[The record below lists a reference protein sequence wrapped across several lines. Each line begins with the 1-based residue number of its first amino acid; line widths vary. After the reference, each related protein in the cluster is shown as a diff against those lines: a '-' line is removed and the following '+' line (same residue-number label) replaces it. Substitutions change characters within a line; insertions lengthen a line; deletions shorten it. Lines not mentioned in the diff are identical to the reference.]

1 MNIITVVPEKDVY
14 GVFRKS
20 KMFKN
25 SDNSENR
32 NKMLAVL
39 FHGSFVSQSIP
50 IDPKYIE
57 ECL

>member
-1 MNIITVVPEKDVY
+1 MFTAFSENQ
-14 GVFRKS
+14 

-39 FHGSFVSQSIP
+39 FHGSFVNQSIP